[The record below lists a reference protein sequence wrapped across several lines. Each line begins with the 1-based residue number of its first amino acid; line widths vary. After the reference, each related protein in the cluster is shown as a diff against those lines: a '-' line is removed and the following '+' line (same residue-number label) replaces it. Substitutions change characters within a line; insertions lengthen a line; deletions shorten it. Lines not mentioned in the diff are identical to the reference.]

1 MINEHLDRTI
11 ATLMSDADFLSD
23 FPEKLRSFNDQDK
36 TIEDQKAMIK
46 RAAVL
51 ILHIIDYCVTSSV
64 IDMDADISRYCQ
76 RYPAEAKKFR
86 EKLNMAGLSLK
97 ENYQYLFKDGTVY
110 TEKIAMFSFIYS
122 LFLGISIDIRH
133 GADVN
138 QITPPPFGYLFMDY
152 TEFEFI
158 SAVDDTVLEKKFQ
171 LSKDL
176 NFTLDS
182 VKEFIDNCFK
192 WSDKIQECLER
203 SFSMRTTINIAPE
216 KLYRLHDYC
225 NAVAYTNTT
234 PEKFAKALMGYSI
247 PDFHV
252 IHHDFFYS
260 VVYALYLALGPLC
273 PRDPW
278 LRDTLARFEL
288 PDKDYYNAKSRI
300 VGDRQN
306 TTKIKKRFLEIQG
319 ILEK

>member
-1 MINEHLDRTI
+1 MINEHLDKTI
-11 ATLMSDADFLSD
+11 ATLISDADFLSD

-46 RAAVL
+46 RAAAL

-76 RYPAEAKKFR
+76 RFPAEAKKLR

-110 TEKIAMFSFIYS
+110 TDHMAIFSFMYGV
-122 LFLGISIDIRH
+122 FLGISIDVRH

-138 QITPPPFGYLFMDY
+138 QITPPPFDYLFMDLS
-152 TEFEFI
+152 EFEFI

-171 LSKDL
+171 SAKNL
-176 NFTLDS
+176 NFTLAS
-182 VKEFIDNCFK
+182 VREFIDNCFK

-203 SFSMRTTINIAPE
+203 SFSTRTTINIAPE

-225 NAVAYTNTT
+225 NCHAYTSTT
-234 PEKFAKALMGYSI
+234 PEKFAKALMGYSN

-260 VVYALYLALGPLC
+260 VIYALYLALGPLC

-278 LRDTLARFEL
+278 LRDTLERFEL

-306 TTKIKKRFLEIQG
+306 TTKLKKRFLEIQG